1 MCGLASADGRSTG
14 SPGVGYWDSS
24 ETDDVATEAAR
35 LEGSRRAFDSVL
47 LRRAVFPCRT
57 HATSKELP

>member
-14 SPGVGYWDSS
+14 SRGVGYWDSS
-24 ETDDVATEAAR
+24 KTDDVATEAG
-35 LEGSRRAFDSVL
+35 LEGSRRAFDGVL